1 MNEPH
6 TPGGGATP
14 GLGRPGAARDD
25 LDRYDRPD
33 ADLGSGFILA
43 AAVVVI
49 GLVVAAAEGLVGSIP
64 TATVHDVAVLESI
77 ASPAEPFSAGYALEA
92 PLPETEK

>member
-1 MNEPH
+1 MNE
-6 TPGGGATP
+6 
-14 GLGRPGAARDD
+14 
-25 LDRYDRPD
+25 LDRYERPD

-64 TATVHDVAVLESI
+64 TATTHDVAVLESI
-77 ASPAEPFSAGYALEA
+77 AGPAEPFSAGHALEV
-92 PLPETEK
+92 PPPEIER